1 MNNSRLYAG
10 VSIVALMSWG
20 TATYAQDANT
30 QNANLNASATGN
42 NAISEVIVTGT
53 RQTGVRA
60 ADSSAPIEVVSAQQ
74 LKETGATDLAS
85 SLEVA
90 VPSLNIQTNG
100 ADAEAVHTLANLRGL
115 SPDDTLVLING
126 KRRHAT
132 SNLAV
137 DSGSVFSGSASVDL
151 NYIPEDAIDHIEVL
165 TDGASAQYGSDA
177 IAGVVNIILKKNA
190 SGGLIDADAGQYYS
204 GQGETGQVAYNQG
217 FNLGDKGFLN
227 VTLEARTH
235 SHTVLGCGDD
245 RLQSAACSPLA
256 FGGGTYA
263 SAANLAGL
271 VNASNYPHEN
281 QIQGD
286 PQQAIYNSFFNAAYN
301 LTPEI
306 QLYGFGSYSYNAS
319 EHYENYRLPT
329 KVGACL
335 DGKGSY
341 SSNTGICTGGTA
353 VIPVP
358 AGFSPSEKFDETDYS
373 ITGGAKGQKLG
384 WNWDLS
390 GTYGDNRTKV
400 YVINTDN
407 AATFTTLQN
416 ASTTPVNYPTHTI
429 YDGSF
434 DGTELTGNLDID
446 RSFPI
451 GLAAPLNV
459 AFGFE
464 ARRDTYGIG
473 AGEPEAY
480 YGSGAQSFFGYAPT
494 DSGNYSRTNEAAYI
508 DLATSPVKNL
518 KVDVAGRFEHYSDFG
533 DAPTGK
539 ITLRYDFSDAI
550 AVRGTISDG
559 FRAPTLAEEYYSGL
573 NVGPTSVSG
582 QLPPNSSSAQAAG
595 FSALRPELSTNYSLG
610 LVLHPMR
617 RMQITVDGYDIV
629 LRDRILTSASFTG
642 LSAYCVPNAVLSQV
656 TTEANPV
663 NTKCAAGSTPEDV
676 VVAPGVLSAIAGRGV
691 DINGLTNVGVAA
703 FINAV
708 NTDTTGLDATAS
720 YASDFGDFGHV
731 DWSVGFNYSHT
742 YVTAVAGLPPAV
754 KVTSPVLINSLGIS
768 QQNFLTQVSESQLTT
783 AQPREKAILQALWS
797 KGPFSVNLR
806 ETVYADM
813 SEYAYFPTLS
823 KNVLETIP
831 PTGITDLD
839 IGYRLNRYL
848 RIDAGCNNLFNV
860 FPPITKQ
867 GSTGQPINGN
877 TVYNLPLGFA
887 PWGTNGGYY
896 YGRLTVTF

>member
-1 MNNSRLYAG
+1 MT
-10 VSIVALMSWG
+10 WG
-20 TATYAQDANT
+20 TSAYGQDANVQT
-30 QNANLNASATGN
+30 PNPSASGTNAV
-42 NAISEVIVTGT
+42 SEVIVTGT

-60 ADSSAPIEVVSAQQ
+60 ADSAAPIEVVNAQQ

-85 SLEVA
+85 ALEVA

-100 ADAEAVHTLANLRGL
+100 ADAAAVHTLANLRGL
-115 SPDDTLVLING
+115 SPDDTLVLIDG

-177 IAGVVNIILKKNA
+177 IAGVVNIILKKNT
-190 SGGLIDADAGQYYS
+190 SGGLIDATAGQYYM
-204 GQGETGQVAYNQG
+204 GQGETGDVAYNQG
-217 FNLGDKGFLN
+217 LNLNDKGFLN
-227 VTLEARTH
+227 VTFEARTH

-245 RLQSAACSPLA
+245 RLQSANCSVLPV
-256 FGGGTYA
+256 GGGTYA
-263 SAANLAGL
+263 SRANLAGV

-301 LTPEI
+301 VTPDI
-306 QLYGFGSYSYNAS
+306 QIYGFGSYSYNAS
-319 EHYENYRLPT
+319 EHYENYRIPS

-335 DGKGSY
+335 DGVGSY
-341 SSNTGICTGGTA
+341 SSNTGVCTGGTA
-353 VIPVP
+353 ALPVP

-373 ITGGAKGQKLG
+373 ITGGAKGQKFG

-390 GTYGDNRTKV
+390 STYGENSTKV

-407 AATFTTLQN
+407 AATFTTLQD

-434 DGTELTGNLDID
+434 DGTEWTGNLDID

-473 AGEPEAY
+473 AGDPEAY

-494 DSGNYSRTNEAAYI
+494 DAGNYSRTNEAAYI
-508 DLATSPVKNL
+508 DLATNPIKKL

-539 ITLRYDFSDAI
+539 LTFRYDVSDAI

-582 QLPPNSSSAQAAG
+582 QLPPNSGAAQAAG

-610 LVLHPMR
+610 LVLHPIQR
-617 RMQITVDGYDIV
+617 LQITVDGYDIV

-642 LSAYCVPNAVLSQV
+642 LGAYCVPNGV
-656 TTEANPV
+656 TVATEPNAV
-663 NTKCAAGSTPEDV
+663 NTKCAAGSTAEDV

-708 NTDTTGLDATAS
+708 NTDTTGLDATAT

-742 YVTAVAGLPPAV
+742 YVTAVSALPPAV
-754 KVTSPVLINSLGIS
+754 AVTNPVLVNTLGIS
-768 QQNFLTQVSESQLTT
+768 QKNFLTQVSESELTT
-783 AQPREKAILQALWS
+783 AQPREKAILQAFWR

-813 SEYAYFPTLS
+813 SEYAYYPTLA
-823 KNVLETIP
+823 KNVLETIS

-848 RIDAGCNNLFNV
+848 KIDAGCNNLFNV

-877 TVYNLPLGFA
+877 TVYNLPYGFA
-887 PWGTNGGYY
+887 PWGSNGGYY